1 MINDKKNLSMM
12 TTENKRKTWLLVM
25 AIVPILALAQAPSRQ
40 NTDSVK
46 LQRHEFSAQQA
57 ADYARKNNVQV
68 KNALLDVKMQEQVNR
83 EVTSA
88 AYPHI
93 NASIGTTYNPN
104 VATQVLPNFIS
115 PSVYKVLVDEGVNGS
130 SGPIVMPGDFG
141 FISAQFGTR
150 YSANAGISL
159 SQLLF
164 DGQVFVGLQARS
176 TVLDFQRKNVEVT
189 EDLIKTNIYKI
200 YYQLVVSKTQIEF
213 IDENIALN
221 EKLLSDTRAMFQ
233 NGFAEQLDVDR
244 ASVQLTNLQ
253 TERQRVFN
261 TVSNGYY
268 GLKVLMGMPVHD
280 ELVLTDTLNSEAIR
294 EGMLESANY
303 NYEDRNDYQYAQL
316 GKKLNEYNIRRYKL
330 SQIPTISLNG
340 TYAKNAQRNEYS
352 FFGTGEWFTISNINL
367 NVSIPIFNGF
377 FTKSKIQ
384 QAKIELEQTNNQIQ
398 ALQLTIDNEVATAR
412 NNFRTATA
420 TLRVQEKN
428 KDLAEKVYLQTK
440 KKFES
445 GLASQTD
452 INAAQLNMR
461 GAQANYIDALY
472 DAVVARIDFQKA
484 TGKL

>member
-1 MINDKKNLSMM
+1 MKTK
-12 TTENKRKTWLLVM
+12 NKRKTWLLMM
-25 AIVPILALAQAPSRQ
+25 ALVPILAIAQAPSRQ
-40 NTDSVK
+40 NADTSKVH
-46 LQRHEFSAQQA
+46 RHEFSAQQA

-93 NASIGTTYNPN
+93 NGSIGTTYNPN

-115 PSVYKVLVDEGVNGS
+115 PSTYKVLVDEGVKNGA
-130 SGPIVMPGDFG
+130 GQPIVMPSDFG

-150 YSANAGISL
+150 YSANAAISL

-176 TVLDFQRKNVEVT
+176 TILDFQRKNVEVT

-200 YYQLVVSKTQIEF
+200 YYQLVVSRTQIEF

-221 EKLLSDTRAMFQ
+221 EKLLSDSRIMFQ

-253 TERQRVFN
+253 TEKQRVLN

-268 GLKVLMGMPVHD
+268 GLKVLMGMPVQD

-294 EGMLESANY
+294 EGMLDNANY
-303 NYEDRNDYQYAQL
+303 TYEDRNDYQYAQL

-340 TYAKNAQRNEYS
+340 TYAKNAQRNQYS
-352 FFGTGEWFTISNINL
+352 FFHTGEWFTISNISL
-367 NVSIPIFNGF
+367 NVSVPIFNGF

-384 QAKIELEQTNNQIQ
+384 QAKIELEQTNNQIE
-398 ALQLTIDNEVATAR
+398 ALQLSIDNEVATAQ

-452 INAAQLNMR
+452 INAAQLSMR